1 MPEQYN
7 QTVKDAL
14 AKKGA
19 FGADIDLD
27 SYSEGSKESVAVD
40 DLQSS
45 DYKKYMERVGVVADE
60 MNRSGTLLF
69 IDNAPS
75 HCSTPPQEGLEMC
88 SVKEALKRHEG
99 LKDYLWK
106 AVDPTKDKYTAKTY
120 LEDSD
125 GYFIWVKAGHHI
137 KYPVQTC
144 MMLDTDRSVQNVHN
158 IVIVDDDASLE
169 MITGCSTAHHANDAV
184 HVGVSEI
191 YVGDNASL
199 TFSMIHSW
207 GKQTGVRPRTGTVVG
222 KNSAYTNNY
231 VILNPVGSL
240 QSFPSATLS
249 EGASALYNTMCIAHE
264 GSDIDT
270 GGLVYLNGR
279 KSNAQIMSRSISMGG
294 HMTARGRLV
303 GNAPE
308 IKAHLE
314 CRSIIMKDGGSTSAV
329 PELEAHVADVEM
341 THEAAV
347 GKIAQDQIEYLMSR
361 GLDEDQAVSMIVR
374 GFLSGS
380 INGLPPELQKELNE
394 AVAKA
399 NLGD

>member
-1 MPEQYN
+1 MPDDKA
-7 QTVKDAL
+7 VRDAL
-14 AKKGA
+14 SKKGA
-19 FGADIDLD
+19 YGADIDID
-27 SYSEGSKESVAVD
+27 RYDEGSKESKVVD
-40 DLQSS
+40 DLESS
-45 DYKKYMERVGVVADE
+45 EYKGYMEKVGVIADE

-75 HCSTPPQEGLEMC
+75 HCSSAVQEGLEMMPL
-88 SVKEALKRHEG
+88 SQALKVHEG
-99 LKDYLWK
+99 LKDYMWK
-106 AVDPTKDKYTAKTY
+106 AMDPTKDKYTAKSY
-120 LEDSD
+120 LEDAD
-125 GYFIWVKAGHHI
+125 GYFIRVKAGYHI
-137 KYPVQTC
+137 KDPVQAC
-144 MMLDTDRSVQNVHN
+144 MMLDTNRSIQSVHN
-158 IVIVDDDASLE
+158 MVIVEDGASLE
-169 MITGCSTAHHANDAV
+169 MITGCSTSPHANDAL

-191 YVGDNASL
+191 YVGNNASL
-199 TFSMIHSW
+199 TFSMIHNW
-207 GKQTGVRPRTGTVVG
+207 AKETGVRPRTSTVVG
-222 KNSAYTNNY
+222 KNSAFTNNY

-240 QSFPSATLS
+240 QSFPSCTLD
-249 EGASALYNTMCIAHE
+249 EGSSALYNTMCIAHE

-294 HMTARGRLV
+294 HMCARGRLV

-308 IKAHLE
+308 VKAHLE

-361 GLDEDQAVSMIVR
+361 GLSEDEAVSMIVR

-380 INGLPPELQKELNE
+380 INGLPAELQRELDD
-394 AVAKA
+394 AISKA

>member
-1 MPEQYN
+1 MQDH
-7 QTVKDAL
+7 QAVKDAL
-14 AKKGA
+14 SKKGA

-27 SYSEGSKESVAVD
+27 RFDEGSKESVVID
-40 DLQSS
+40 DLESS

-60 MNRSGTLLF
+60 MDRAGTLLF

-75 HCSTPPQEGLEMC
+75 HCSTKPQEGLEMM
-88 SVKEALKRHEG
+88 SLQQALKAHDG
-99 LKDYLWK
+99 LRDYMWK
-106 AVDPTKDKYTAKTY
+106 AVDPTKDKYTAKSF
-120 LEDSD
+120 LEDAD
-125 GYFIWVKAGHHI
+125 GYFIRVKAGHHI
-137 KYPVQTC
+137 KAPVQTC
-144 MMLDTDRSVQNVHN
+144 MMLNTDKSIQNVHN
-158 IVIVDDDASLE
+158 IVIVEDDASLE
-169 MITGCSTAHHANDAV
+169 MITGCSTSHHADDAL

-191 YVGDNASL
+191 YIGDNAAL

-231 VILNPVGSL
+231 VILNPVGTL
-240 QSFPSATLS
+240 QSFPSATLG
-249 EGASALYNTMCIAHE
+249 EGSSALYNTMCIAHE

-270 GGLVYLNGR
+270 GGMVYLNGKR
-279 KSNAQIMSRSISMGG
+279 SNAQIMSRSISMGG
-294 HMTARGRLV
+294 RMCARGRLI

-308 IKAHLE
+308 VKAHLE

-380 INGLPPELQKELNE
+380 INGLPQELQNQLND
-394 AVAKA
+394 AIAKA

>member
-1 MPEQYN
+1 MPDN
-7 QTVKDAL
+7 QAVKDAL
-14 AKKGA
+14 SKKGA
-19 FGADIDLD
+19 YGSDIDLD
-27 SYSEGSKESVAVD
+27 DYDEGSKESVVID
-40 DLQSS
+40 DMESS
-45 DYKKYMERVGVVADE
+45 DYRRYMENVGVVADE
-60 MNRSGTLLF
+60 INRAGTLLF

-75 HCSTPPQEGLEMC
+75 HCSAKPQEGLEMM
-88 SVKEALKRHEG
+88 SVQEALKVHDG
-99 LKDYLWK
+99 LRDYMWK
-106 AVDPTKDKYTAKTY
+106 AVDPTKDKYTAKSY
-120 LEDSD
+120 LEDAD
-125 GYFIWVKAGHHI
+125 GYFIRVKAGHHI
-137 KYPVQTC
+137 KAPVQTC
-144 MMLDTDRSVQNVHN
+144 MMLSTDKSIQNVHN
-158 IVIVDDDASLE
+158 IVIVEDNASLE
-169 MITGCSTAHHANDAV
+169 MITGCSTAHHANDAL
-184 HVGVSEI
+184 HVGVSEM
-191 YVGDNASL
+191 YVGDNSSL

-207 GKQTGVRPRTGTVVG
+207 GKKTGVRPRTGTVVG

-231 VILNPVGSL
+231 VILNPVGTL
-240 QSFPSATLS
+240 QSFPVATLQ
-249 EGASALYNTMCIAHE
+249 EGSSAMYNTMCIAHE

-270 GGLVYLNGR
+270 GGMVYLNGR
-279 KSNAQIMSRSISMGG
+279 RSNAQIMSRSISMGG

-380 INGLPPELQKELNE
+380 INGLPMELQNQLND
-394 AVAKA
+394 AIAKA

>member
-1 MPEQYN
+1 MPDDKA
-7 QTVKDAL
+7 VRDAL
-14 AKKGA
+14 SKKGA
-19 FGADIDLD
+19 YGADIDID
-27 SYSEGSKESVAVD
+27 RYDEGSKESKVVD
-40 DLQSS
+40 DLESS
-45 DYKKYMERVGVVADE
+45 EYKGYMEKVGVIADE

-75 HCSTPPQEGLEMC
+75 HCSSAVQEGLEMMPL
-88 SVKEALKRHEG
+88 SQALKVHEG
-99 LKDYLWK
+99 LRDYMWK
-106 AVDPTKDKYTAKTY
+106 AMDPTKDKYTAKSY
-120 LEDSD
+120 LEDAD
-125 GYFIWVKAGHHI
+125 GYFIRVKAGYHI
-137 KYPVQTC
+137 KDPVQAC
-144 MMLDTDRSVQNVHN
+144 MMLDTNRSIQNVHN
-158 IVIVDDDASLE
+158 MVIVEDGASLE
-169 MITGCSTAHHANDAV
+169 MITGCSISPHANDAL

-199 TFSMIHSW
+199 TFSMIHNW
-207 GKQTGVRPRTGTVVG
+207 AKETGVRPRTSTVVG
-222 KNSAYTNNY
+222 KNSAFTNNY

-240 QSFPSATLS
+240 QSFPSCTLD
-249 EGASALYNTMCIAHE
+249 EGSSALYNTMCIAHE

-294 HMTARGRLV
+294 HMCARGRLV

-308 IKAHLE
+308 VKAHLE

-361 GLDEDQAVSMIVR
+361 GLSEDEAVSMIVR

-380 INGLPPELQKELNE
+380 INGLPAELQRELDD
-394 AVAKA
+394 AISKA

>member
-1 MPEQYN
+1 MPDDKA
-7 QTVKDAL
+7 VRDAL
-14 AKKGA
+14 SKKGA
-19 FGADIDLD
+19 YGADIDID
-27 SYSEGSKESVAVD
+27 RYDEGSKESKVVD
-40 DLQSS
+40 DLESS
-45 DYKKYMERVGVVADE
+45 EYKGYMEKVGVIADE

-75 HCSTPPQEGLEMC
+75 HCSSAVQEGLEMMPL
-88 SVKEALKRHEG
+88 SQALKVHEG
-99 LKDYLWK
+99 LKDYMWK
-106 AVDPTKDKYTAKTY
+106 AMDPTKDKYTAKSY
-120 LEDSD
+120 LEDAD
-125 GYFIWVKAGHHI
+125 GYFIRVKAGYHI
-137 KYPVQTC
+137 KDPVQAC
-144 MMLDTDRSVQNVHN
+144 MMLDTNRSIQNVHN
-158 IVIVDDDASLE
+158 MVIVEDGASLE
-169 MITGCSTAHHANDAV
+169 MITGCSTSPHANDAL

-199 TFSMIHSW
+199 TFSMIHNW
-207 GKQTGVRPRTGTVVG
+207 AKETGVRPRTSTVVG
-222 KNSAYTNNY
+222 KNSAFTNNY

-240 QSFPSATLS
+240 QSFPSCTLD
-249 EGASALYNTMCIAHE
+249 EGSSALYNTMCIAHE

-294 HMTARGRLV
+294 HMCARGRLV

-308 IKAHLE
+308 VKAHLE

-361 GLDEDQAVSMIVR
+361 GLSEDEAVSMIVR

-380 INGLPPELQKELNE
+380 INGLPAELQRELDD
-394 AVAKA
+394 AISKA